1 MSYKPPSLNHPN
13 RFREAQQQKEKQSLD
28 FNNST
33 SFPSLTKEVT
43 PSTSTFTS
51 ANKWCNKLNIESEA
65 KKSKDNVDLV
75 MKPGW
80 AHIHQGNVTY
90 YSSQYENIISQLEKQ
105 TLRWNMCKY
114 YFEDQAIKKE
124 ILDVYGDYRSLGQE
138 QFDLE
143 RQREYQEPEWESDLT
158 SEGSDND
165 SLLSDPDY

>member
-1 MSYKPPSLNHPN
+1 MSYKPPSSNLPN
-13 RFREAQQQKEKQSLD
+13 RFKDTKLQKEKQSLD

-43 PSTSTFTS
+43 AATLTST
-51 ANKWCNKLNIESEA
+51 NKWCNKLNIDSKS
-65 KKSKDNVDLV
+65 KKSKGNTEFV

-90 YSSQYENIISQLEKQ
+90 YTSQYENIISQLEKQ
-105 TLRWNMCKY
+105 TLRWNVCRHH
-114 YFEDQAIKKE
+114 FEDQAIKKE
-124 ILDVYGDYRSLGQE
+124 IFDVYGDYRSLGQE

-158 SEGSDND
+158 SDASDND
-165 SLLSDPDY
+165 SVLSDPEY